1 MIQGQEERAL
11 PVASTRLARKHGT
24 DLLWLQTATD
34 VDHPVTPRP
43 DSVTAT
49 GTYTHFSS
57 PQSRAL
63 TPLQYPLRLK
73 SVLVDG
79 EWTRFHFFSKEK
91 NSHRHRSTAAP
102 ISSARWL
109 ASAFS
114 RGLPRPYTQWLCACS
129 TSALVRRWAAGKP
142 RAQPTEVLLAAVSP
156 ANVGVTGY

>member
-11 PVASTRLARKHGT
+11 PVVSTRLARKHGT

-79 EWTRFHFFSKEK
+79 EWSRFHFFFPKKKILIGTEAL
-91 NSHRHRSTAAP
+91 RHP
-102 ISSARWL
+102 
-109 ASAFS
+109 S
-114 RGLPRPYTQWLCACS
+114 R
-129 TSALVRRWAAGKP
+129 
-142 RAQPTEVLLAAVSP
+142 LLAGLRLHSVAGSQGLIRSGSAHAP
-156 ANVGVTGY
+156 LLLSCGGGRRGNHAHSRPRYS

>member
-1 MIQGQEERAL
+1 MIQGQEERGL

-34 VDHPVTPRP
+34 DHPVTPRP

-79 EWTRFHFFSKEK
+79 EWSRFHFFFERKK
-91 NSHRHRSTAAP
+91 
-102 ISSARWL
+102 
-109 ASAFS
+109 FS
-114 RGLPRPYTQWLCACS
+114 
-129 TSALVRRWAAGKP
+129 
-142 RAQPTEVLLAAVSP
+142 
-156 ANVGVTGY
+156 